1 MALLL
6 LPSLSFPPSSLTNPS
21 LSSSSSSPP
30 PLSIPIAA
38 AAAPSWK
45 IQQRSLILHSF
56 HGVRI
61 PTPAHA
67 FGGRRSMIVRASA
80 EIDGSESDPLPPS
93 QAPEGEAVVPV
104 ENLPLESKKQL
115 MMEQKLRMKL
125 AKKIRLRRK
134 RLVRKRRMRKKGRW
148 PPSKMKKNKNV

>member
-1 MALLL
+1 MMALL
-6 LPSLSFPPSSLTNPS
+6 LPSLSF
-21 LSSSSSSPP
+21 LSSSSPST
-30 PLSIPIAA
+30 LSIPIAA
-38 AAAPSWK
+38 ASPCRK
-45 IQQRSLILHSF
+45 ILQRSLILRRGSF

-61 PTPAHA
+61 PTPAHT
-67 FGGRRSMIVRASA
+67 FGGKRSMVVRASA
-80 EIDGSESDPLPPS
+80 EIDGSEPDPLPPS
-93 QAPEGEAVVPV
+93 QAPEGEAVVSV
-104 ENLPLESKKQL
+104 ENLPLESKQQL